1 MKVDENHVC
10 TCGGAC
16 KEKFV
21 KIKDKNKDTDK

>member
-1 MKVDENHVC
+1 MEDEEDHVC

-21 KIKDKNKDTDK
+21 EVEKKNKDTK